1 MPEEYSQYPS
11 DLNLKVQDLEEKYRL
26 LKERVILVGNSLVD
40 ERGKNFEEVQ
50 ELKRIVLKLKEENIR
65 MKEFIQ
71 RISEQL
77 SETARKEEL
86 MILQRQFDIF
96 KP

>member
-26 LKERVILVGNSLVD
+26 LKERVVLVGNSLVD